1 MLAGGYVSCMQMK
14 EYLYMFTTNSLF
26 LFLFFFLLFISEMI
40 LTRNIIVCGYTNG
53 EVRAMDKRVAAK
65 LLFENSYKS
74 QMIGSVAFD
83 DKLLVSGCDDG
94 QVNVFNFLQL

>member
-1 MLAGGYVSCMQMK
+1 MHANERVSLHVYYQFP
-14 EYLYMFTTNSLF
+14 LSLS
-26 LFLFFFLLFISEMI
+26 LFFLLFISEMI